1 LPALAGDAVA
11 GSLVGDLSAAL
22 VMIRASTSMS
32 SVRCS
37 GVSQVNG
44 LTGCGVGRKF
54 RVNCTGALRANRL
67 LVVGARVGRAP
78 QQTVDDGAQL
88 QQVGDG
94 P

>member
-1 LPALAGDAVA
+1 LPVGNAVA
-11 GSLVGDLSAAL
+11 GAFAGAGALLAAL
-22 VMIRASTSMS
+22 VMIRASTATS
-32 SVRCS
+32 SARCS
-37 GVSQVNG
+37 AVSRVNG

-54 RVNCTGALRANRL
+54 RVNCTGALRANWL
-67 LVVGARVGRAP
+67 LMAGVGVGRAP